1 MLTEG
6 MKRKMNLLIDNRD
19 ESLEIN
25 QDLID
30 ILNKTAVEVLTEQN
44 LDTNY
49 EISVSFVTEEEI
61 EDLNSKYRNIKKVT
75 DVLSFPLED
84 EFYDIEENKL
94 LGDIVICVKRA
105 KEQAIEY
112 GHSFEREIMYL
123 TCHSMLHLL
132 GYDHI
137 NIEEK
142 DEMRFHEKKIMKNLG
157 VFK

>member
-1 MLTEG
+1 
-6 MKRKMNLLIDNRD
+6 MNLLIDNRD